1 MLSTLAAPAAASSSL
16 TYRELKKILKDVFL
30 APQYEEYLFSEPP
43 TIETTIAD
51 CAAARKECSDISA
64 KIKSKKLDITNLSS
78 AIAASKK
85 NVGSKKESGSEEDGD
100 PTNILVERESQVKD
114 LEADYIQKNRMH
126 SEMQKSRDL
135 QVLEV
140 ERYSKLCT
148 LIVPMLGKLT
158 EVLLQSSTLG
168 PADTQISIKKLFARL
183 EIFVEKA
190 EPVNAGIVAKALGT
204 LCDAHVIPGL
214 YSDIADRL
222 QRFYADFCVFRKKY
236 AHEPT
241 VFALLSLDVFMGL
254 VDAAFPRSEG
264 SLSFIREIEKIVIP
278 SHFEDSFED
287 TTVALSTWF
296 ADLLSVATRNGRH
309 LPLAPTPTKAALATV
324 AKGSPRLSSGI
335 NLRGVTPE
343 GILAMTH
350 TYAKDVPGPTCFCP
364 VHGPDIGK
372 HPLWLC
378 NTFLTRLDELPLAGK
393 NADFMALVAKNKA
406 SIDARRLKYASTS
419 RDAPPK

>member
-16 TYRELKKILKDVFL
+16 TYRELKKILKDIFL

-43 TIETTIAD
+43 TIESTIAD
-51 CAAARKECSDISA
+51 CAAARNECSDVLTS
-64 KIKSKKLDITNLSS
+64 IKLKKLDIRSLSS
-78 AIAASKK
+78 AAF
-85 NVGSKKESGSEEDGD
+85 KKEAGSEEDGSEEDGD
-100 PTNILVERESQVKD
+100 PTNTLVERESQVKL
-114 LEADYIQKNRMH
+114 LEEEYIRKCRLL
-126 SEMQKSRDL
+126 SEMQKGRDFQL
-135 QVLEV
+135 AEV

-148 LIVPMLGKLT
+148 LIVPMLGNLN

-168 PADTQISIKKLFARL
+168 PAETQISIKKLFARL
-183 EIFVEKA
+183 EVFVDKA
-190 EPVNAGIVAKALGT
+190 EPVNVYLVANALAK
-204 LCDAHVIPGL
+204 LFSNHVIPGL

-222 QRFYADFCVFRKKY
+222 QRFYADFCTFRKKY

-241 VFALLSLDVFMGL
+241 VFTLLSLETFMGA
-254 VDAAFPRSEG
+254 VDVAFPRSEG
-264 SLSFIREIEKIVIP
+264 SLSFILEIKKIVIP
-278 SHFEDSFED
+278 SHSKDSFED
-287 TTVALSTWF
+287 TTLALSTWF